1 MTKSDVP
8 LPVCLRFSPSQK
20 GELYKLAIKDID
32 LGDGGEYTLQIGE
45 RCTRCIVTVE
55 PCECRS
61 FSKSAAVCVC
71 VCVRACVRVCACVCA
86 CVRACLCACVCV
98 REREREGERL
108 REREG
113 EREIMRVSECMC
125 ACVCVCVCVC
135 VCAWVCACV
144 IYIHTCV
151 CFFFDGAVCPQ
162 KP

>member
-71 VCVRACVRVCACVCA
+71 VCARV
-86 CVRACLCACVCV
+86 
-98 REREREGERL
+98 
-108 REREG
+108 
-113 EREIMRVSECMC
+113 C

-135 VCAWVCACV
+135 VRVRVRARACACVSVCACV
-144 IYIHTCV
+144 CV
-151 CFFFDGAVCPQ
+151 CVCVCDLPCSFGCCAFCDFVIYF
-162 KP
+162 PGYFPLSVSV